1 LQAACLER
9 VPEIRRFSV
18 ALLAIMAPMGAPSNL
33 INPEDTFET
42 ARAEVAIAAMTT
54 S

>member
-1 LQAACLER
+1 MLL
-9 VPEIRRFSV
+9 RR
-18 ALLAIMAPMGAPSNL
+18 LAGDHGTYGRPSNL
-33 INPEDTFET
+33 INPEGTFEI